1 MFSEEETDIATR
13 ACCRFFVF
21 KNSGMS
27 AAFWAILD
35 VCFQSDTVYSY
46 VYYSDKQPHK
56 PLNPSSFP
64 FPTRICAVYSP
75 ENGNSKILFPKR
87 KLKWF
92 SEQGCRIGYRYT
104 CPWIWE
110 GVLGGSLPTW
120 EIL

>member
-1 MFSEEETDIATR
+1 MFSEEETDILTR

-35 VCFQSDTVYSY
+35 VCFQSDTVYCY
-46 VYYSDKQPHK
+46 VYYTDKQPHK
-56 PLNPSSFP
+56 LLNPSSFP

-104 CPWIWE
+104 
-110 GVLGGSLPTW
+110 
-120 EIL
+120 